1 MRVQELRGLTLGV
14 PPTPPPAVDQQPPE
28 AIRWQPQTQRHVC
41 DELSILGPPTLS
53 PPTGLLLKGQTLLSF
68 PFSPDL
74 SHTPPNHGLLIF
86 FLCRAAHQLP
96 SSAPQER
103 NYEFWQQ
110 ATFTLESFYCAP
122 GLSL

>member
-14 PPTPPPAVDQQPPE
+14 PPTQPPAMNQQPPE

-41 DELSILGPPTLS
+41 GELSILGPPTLS

-74 SHTPPNHGLLIF
+74 SPTPPKPWLTYF
-86 FLCRAAHQLP
+86 
-96 SSAPQER
+96 
-103 NYEFWQQ
+103 
-110 ATFTLESFYCAP
+110 
-122 GLSL
+122 LSL